1 MTTFAMM
8 AGVAI
13 TSLIAG
19 ILSGAFYWHKCFC
32 SRTPA
37 AKSTMPPGMLIWDI
51 HSLLNTM
58 SRFAV
63 AAERGN
69 SIDPALV
76 YNLSDYLLHS
86 SMLQRENGWAD
97 AHTLENWLLAHL
109 RIVMEFRPRGGIP
122 AVRVKVGENVRRVQA
137 GESIQQLL
145 WFLQKAH
152 SIESIEVRMTSQ
164 PNEPKATVSIDVYGT
179 LEELRRLPMED
190 LPSIWELNPG
200 RCSCELRASVELR
213 SPDSL
218 AKAA

>member
-13 TSLIAG
+13 ASLIAG
-19 ILSGAFYWHKCFC
+19 ILSGALFWHKCFG
-32 SRTPA
+32 SRMSG
-37 AKSTMPPGMLIWDI
+37 AKSTMPPGMLVWDI

-69 SIDPALV
+69 MIDPALV

-109 RIVMEFRPRGGIP
+109 RIVMEFRPQGGIP
-122 AVRVKVGENVRRVQA
+122 AVRVKVGESIRRVQA

-145 WFLQKAH
+145 WFLQKAR
-152 SIESIEVRMTSQ
+152 SIDSIEVRLTSQ
-164 PNEPKATVSIDVYGT
+164 PNDARATVSIDVYGS
-179 LEELRRLPMED
+179 LEELRRVPMED
-190 LPSIWELNPG
+190 LPSIWELSPG
-200 RCSCELRASVELR
+200 RCSCELRAAVELR
-213 SPDSL
+213 SLDTV
-218 AKAA
+218 ANAA

>member
-19 ILSGAFYWHKCFC
+19 VLSGAVFWHRYFG
-32 SRTPA
+32 SRMPA
-37 AKSTMPPGMLIWDI
+37 AKATMPPGMLVWDI

-63 AAERGN
+63 AAERG
-69 SIDPALV
+69 SMIDPALV

-109 RIVMEFRPRGGIP
+109 RVVMEFRPQGGIP
-122 AVRVKVGENVRRVQA
+122 TVRVKVGEGIRRVQA

-145 WFLQKAH
+145 WFLQKARSID
-152 SIESIEVRMTSQ
+152 SIELRLTSQ
-164 PNEPKATVSIDVYGT
+164 PNDSRAIVSIDVYGT
-179 LEELRRLPMED
+179 LEELHKVPLDD
-190 LPSIWELNPG
+190 LPPIWELSPG
-200 RCSCELRASVELR
+200 KCSCELRAAVELR
-213 SPDSL
+213 SIDML
-218 AKAA
+218 AKPA

>member
-19 ILSGAFYWHKCFC
+19 ILSGALFWNRYFGP
-32 SRTPA
+32 RVPA
-37 AKSTMPPGMLIWDI
+37 PKASMPPGMLVWDI

-69 SIDPALV
+69 MIDPALV

-97 AHTLENWLLAHL
+97 AHALENWLLAHL
-109 RIVMEFRPRGGIP
+109 RIVMEFRPQGGIP
-122 AVRVKVGENVRRVQA
+122 TVRVKVGENIRRVQA

-145 WFLQKAH
+145 WLLQKVR
-152 SIESIEVRMTSQ
+152 SIDSIEVRLTSQ
-164 PNEPKATVSIDVYGT
+164 PNEPKAIVSLNIYGS
-179 LEELRRLPMED
+179 LEELHKVTMED
-190 LPSIWELNPG
+190 LPSTWELSPG
-200 RCSCELRASVELR
+200 KCSCELKASVELR
-213 SPDSL
+213 SVDLL